1 MEESDIDFKEE
12 KYSLKRD
19 VIDYGNDMEYDIER
33 VSQSGSEDDNNSYS
47 SGSNQEMEIDTRINE
62 EQNDPKEE
70 SKEPIIDK
78 LEQRNRDHFLN
89 MFHNQKDFP
98 SAYSIIKSKNL
109 DWAQQRLRRTLKA
122 LKKQEILLQT
132 IEVSDRL

>member
-47 SGSNQEMEIDTRINE
+47 SGSSQEMEIDTRINE
-62 EQNDPKEE
+62 EQKDPIEE

-78 LEQRNRDHFLN
+78 LEQRNRDHFLISSTTKRI
-89 MFHNQKDFP
+89 FQVP
-98 SAYSIIKSKNL
+98 IVL
-109 DWAQQRLRRTLKA
+109 
-122 LKKQEILLQT
+122 
-132 IEVSDRL
+132 